1 MTIEIITQQEEETLR
16 QLKQLEGTK
25 KGLLQYIK
33 FTHILKKKITEHL
46 AVSAGNERSNGPD
59 GTQPTAQRTR
69 NKKIRQ
75 KFNN

>member
-1 MTIEIITQQEEETLR
+1 MTIEILTQQEEETLR

-46 AVSAGNERSNGPD
+46 AVSAGN
-59 GTQPTAQRTR
+59 
-69 NKKIRQ
+69 
-75 KFNN
+75 